1 MKLLTQDAPATWGAV
16 IVRALSVAVIVFV
29 VLQAKEIYDA
39 GRPDYPGVGSDALLS
54 GVGMFLFSAVLKW
67 SGKAPRVG

>member
-1 MKLLTQDAPATWGAV
+1 MKMLTQDAPATWGAV
-16 IVRALSVAVIVFV
+16 IVRALTVVVIVFV
-29 VLQAKEIYDA
+29 VLQVKELNDA
-39 GRPDYPGVGSDALLS
+39 GRFDTPGTGADALLS